1 MAGNTTYHNINL
13 DEPGNFDALSHD
25 YGVPIT
31 RFVETNPIYAV
42 IEDNKHQIPAKKIMI
57 LFDEKIRETISHKY
71 HELMDDL
78 EKALQD
84 FRGKLEAELKE
95 KNKTNS
101 KRILKNLL
109 TELGKI
115 KVIPKTEFSEFK
127 SESAKIIDDYFKN

>member
-13 DEPGNFDALSHD
+13 DEPGNFDAPLHN
-25 YGVPIT
+25 YGVPIS
-31 RFVETNPIYAV
+31 RFFNPNPIYAV
-42 IEDNKHQIPAKKIMI
+42 IEDNEHQIPAKKIMI

-71 HELMDDL
+71 RKLMDDL
-78 EKALQD
+78 EKTLQD
-84 FRGKLEAELKE
+84 FREKLEAELKE